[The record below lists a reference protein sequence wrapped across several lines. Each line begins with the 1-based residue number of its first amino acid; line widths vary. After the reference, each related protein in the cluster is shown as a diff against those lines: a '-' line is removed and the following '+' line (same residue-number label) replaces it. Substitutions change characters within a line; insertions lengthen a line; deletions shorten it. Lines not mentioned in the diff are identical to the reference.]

1 LVALKVLRA
10 GVLSTLQDLG
20 RWGYQRYGVPVSGVM
35 DEYSHRLA
43 NILVGNDENEATI
56 EMTLVGPGF
65 TLTRDALL
73 AVCGGDFEARVN
85 GEPLPKARPVL
96 VRAGSTLDFAACRR
110 GCRAYIAA
118 AGGYQV
124 EPVLGSRST
133 FLRGGFGGWQ
143 GRALKRGDILPTAD
157 PDPGF
162 FPSLHQK
169 LGARRV
175 AMTYPGW
182 AATERVELLMP
193 WPWVLRFIPGPHW
206 TLFSEETRQRFVS
219 GEYRVGSNS
228 DRQGYRLMGPLLLP
242 SEPVS
247 LVSAGVTFGTIQV
260 PPDGEPIV
268 LMASRQTTGGY
279 PRLGEVISA
288 DIGLLAQV
296 PPGAGVRFRPV
307 GLADAQALLL
317 ERERDLARM
326 REAVRLRGRS

>member
-1 LVALKVLRA
+1 VALKVLRA

-43 NILVGNDENEATI
+43 NILVGNDESEATI

-65 TLTRDALL
+65 ALTRDALL

-110 GCRAYIAA
+110 GCRAYIAV
-118 AGGYQV
+118 AGGFRV

-143 GRALKRGDILPTAD
+143 GRALKRGDLLPTAD
-157 PDPGF
+157 PDPSF

-169 LGARRV
+169 LGAHRV
-175 AMTYPGW
+175 AMAFPGW

-193 WPWVLRFIPGPHW
+193 GPWVLRFIPGQHW
-206 TLFSEETRQRFVS
+206 TVFSEETRERFGN

-242 SEPVS
+242 SQPVS

-268 LMASRQTTGGY
+268 LMAGRQTTGGY

-288 DIGLLAQV
+288 DAGLLAQV

-326 REAVRLRGRS
+326 REAVRLRGRT